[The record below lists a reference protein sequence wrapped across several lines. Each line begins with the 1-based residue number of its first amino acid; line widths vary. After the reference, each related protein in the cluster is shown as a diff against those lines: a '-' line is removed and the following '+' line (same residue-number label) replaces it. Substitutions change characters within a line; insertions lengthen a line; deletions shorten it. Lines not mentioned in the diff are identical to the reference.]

1 MSLICILNRS
11 LFYLSDQLNL
21 DFLWSLVGSCKSQ
34 TGKTSSGELKD
45 SVQFQKGIGQDEGI
59 NKHLALNSFSDTPF
73 LVPAKSMVTRHAQRN
88 SDLSWFPLPFGPAS
102 H

>member
-1 MSLICILNRS
+1 MQSFIGLQMSLTCILNRS

-59 NKHLALNSFSDTPF
+59 NKHLALNSFSDTP
-73 LVPAKSMVTRHAQRN
+73 
-88 SDLSWFPLPFGPAS
+88 LSCSRQVYGDQTGAEKF
-102 H
+102 